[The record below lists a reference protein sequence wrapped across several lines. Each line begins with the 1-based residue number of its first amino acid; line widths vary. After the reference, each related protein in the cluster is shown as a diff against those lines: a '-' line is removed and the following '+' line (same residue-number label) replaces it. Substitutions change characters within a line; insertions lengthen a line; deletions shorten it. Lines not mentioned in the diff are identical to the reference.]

1 MTNEP
6 QIDVQ
11 VGELSADE
19 AADVPDA
26 DWLAGWVQAALSG
39 NHEAVTVRIV
49 GPAEIQALNRDYRD
63 ADKPTNVLSFP
74 AGPIEGLPPEE
85 SGPLG
90 DIVICADV
98 VSREAG
104 EQGKALT
111 DHWAHMLVHGT
122 LHLLGYD
129 HMTDVEAAEMEQ
141 LEIRILADGGVGN
154 PYVSR

>member
-1 MTNEP
+1 MTAQP

-11 VGELSADE
+11 IADE
-19 AADVPDA
+19 TAGVPDA
-26 DWLAGWVQAALSG
+26 GWLAGWVRAALSAEDG
-39 NHEAVTVRIV
+39 AVTVRV
-49 GPAEIQALNRDYRD
+49 VDPAEIQALNRDYRD

-85 SGPLG
+85 SVPLG

-98 VSREAG
+98 VMAEAQ
-104 EQGKALT
+104 EQGKAPE

-122 LHLLGYD
+122 LHLLGFD
-129 HMTDVEAAEMEQ
+129 HMTEAEASEMEQ
-141 LEIRILADGGVGN
+141 LEIRILATGGVGN

>member
-1 MTNEP
+1 MTDEP
-6 QIDVQ
+6 QIDIQ
-11 VGELSADE
+11 IGELSADE
-19 AADVPDA
+19 AANVPDA
-26 DWLAGWVQAALSG
+26 DWLAGWVRPALSDQDG
-39 NHEAVTVRIV
+39 AVTVRIV

-85 SGPLG
+85 SSPLG

-129 HMTDVEAAEMEQ
+129 HMNEVEALEMEQ
-141 LEIRILADGGVGN
+141 LEIRILAGGGVGN